1 MSDIHEI
8 VKRQFDSQAL
18 NFSNWSVTQNTE
30 YQKAYFDFCEI
41 SSQDTVLDFACGTGE
56 YAIFAAPKVKY
67 VQGVDISK
75 GMIEIAQRQAEE
87 MNLNNIGFLCSPVE
101 QTPFEDGAF
110 SVVMCRSAFHHFHNY
125 DGIFDEMVRCCRQ
138 GGRISVQDI
147 MAYPDRKIDE
157 FFEEFEKLV
166 DVSHHKTVSREFIE
180 NLYHQ
185 RKLKIKNR
193 FEIEIELNFREY
205 LGHAKQS
212 EENQE
217 RIVHLIENG
226 IKDPDISKYFIDKE
240 GTLFFKRHVFL
251 ILGEK
256 ENLYDSSFHRS
267 DR

>member
-18 NFSNWSVTQNTE
+18 NFSNWSVTRNTE

-101 QTPFEDGAF
+101 QTPFDTGSF

-125 DGIFDEMVRCCRQ
+125 DGIFDEMVRCCQQ
-138 GGRISVQDI
+138 GCRISIQDI

-166 DVSHHKTVSREFIE
+166 DVSHHKTVSREFLE

-205 LGHAKQS
+205 LDHAKQS
-212 EENQE
+212 KENQE

-226 IKDPDISKYFIDKE
+226 IKDPDISKFFIDKE
-240 GTLFFKRHVFL
+240 GILFFKRHVFL

-256 ENLYDSSFHRS
+256 ENLYDSSMGL
-267 DR
+267 DN

>member
-41 SSQDTVLDFACGTGE
+41 SPWDTVLDFACGTGE

-67 VQGVDISK
+67 VQGVDISR
-75 GMIEIAQRQAEE
+75 GMIEIAQQQAEKK
-87 MNLNNIGFLCSPVE
+87 NLKNIGFLCSPVE
-101 QTPFEDGAF
+101 QTLFEDGGF
-110 SVVMCRSAFHHFHNY
+110 SVVMCRSAFHHFHDY
-125 DGIFDEMVRCCRQ
+125 TGIFDEMIRCCRP
-138 GGRISVQDI
+138 GGRISIQDI
-147 MAYPDRKIDE
+147 IAYPNRKVDD
-157 FFEEFEKLV
+157 FFEGFEKLV

-180 NLYHQ
+180 NSYHQ
-185 RKLKIKNR
+185 RKLRIKDR

-226 IKDPDISKYFIDKE
+226 MKDPDISKFFIDKE
-240 GTLFFKRHVFL
+240 STLFFKRHVFL

-256 ENLYDSSFHRS
+256 ETLYE
-267 DR
+267 